1 MTEMTAKTRPQ
12 AILAAA
18 LDCFNQYGIEGTT
31 IDMIRQQSNASV
43 GSIYHHFGSKEDIAA
58 ALFIEGMRQFGQLL
72 RDRVNQAQSAEQGI
86 KAIVY
91 ANIAWISENPAW
103 ASYCFH
109 HRGAVKHGSA
119 AKTFSADNKAFH
131 RFLQTWFMPHV
142 LSGEI
147 KLLPPTL
154 MSALVIGATHDY
166 ARHWLAGRTKT
177 ALQDHA
183 NILAEAAWLSVK
195 KT

>member
-1 MTEMTAKTRPQ
+1 MTLKTRPQ

-91 ANIAWISENPAW
+91 ANIEWISQNPTW

-119 AKTFSADNKAFH
+119 AEIFSADSKAFH
-131 RFLQTWFMPHV
+131 QFLQTWFSPYV
-142 LSGEI
+142 LSNDI
-147 KLLPPTL
+147 KLLAPPL

-166 ARHWLAGRTKT
+166 ARHWLAGRTKV
-177 ALQDHA
+177 ALQDYA
-183 NILAEAAWLSVK
+183 DILAEAAWLSVK
-195 KT
+195 QSS

>member
-1 MTEMTAKTRPQ
+1 MTEMTSKTRPQ

-119 AKTFSADNKAFH
+119 AETFSADNKAFH

-183 NILAEAAWLSVK
+183 QILAEAAWLSVK